1 MELEN
6 LKEQNPVAL
15 KMVNSELQNT
25 SPNIAEYF
33 ISPEIVRSCKE
44 AGQRNQE
51 HLEDEKK
58 KKAGIQK
65 HWKRKAVQTELQE
78 IKKKKAEIAETSK
91 KRMQ

>member
-6 LKEQNPVAL
+6 LNEQNPVAL

-25 SPNIAEYF
+25 WPNIAEYS
-33 ISPEIVRSCKE
+33 ISPDIVRSCKE
-44 AGQRNQE
+44 IRQRNQE

-58 KKAGIQK
+58 KEADIQK

-78 IKKKKAEIAETSK
+78 VKKKKAEIAETSK